1 MAFMSK
7 GFMSKGFM
15 SIAPSLI
22 YLGFAFFYLTFAE
35 QFSVEFQ
42 ALFKIL
48 PLLWLL
54 AVYLGLIQFAKVVQS
69 AEKQS
74 TEVSK
79 NRQSR
84 VVFIA
89 LSLSMV
95 GDVILAL
102 DGKNWFVYGLAAFL
116 LSHLAYIIALMPLKR
131 LSFMRTFGL
140 VLCYL
145 LLAYSILRLMAPN
158 LGPMLIPVCF
168 YITVI
173 LLMSLTTWHSQL
185 SNAWLISGG
194 LLFISSDAAI
204 GISRFYQAFAG
215 QGEFIM
221 ITYYAAQF
229 ALLRG
234 FAQQRLDRATDFS
247 KGNP

>member
-1 MAFMSK
+1 MLVLS
-7 GFMSKGFM
+7 
-15 SIAPSLI
+15 SLI
-22 YLGFAFFYLTFAE
+22 YLGFAFFYLSFADR
-35 QFSVEFQ
+35 FSVELQ
-42 ALFKIL
+42 AFFKII

-54 AVYLGLIQFAKVVQS
+54 AVYLRVIQSAKVVQS
-69 AEKQS
+69 AEEQS
-74 TEVSK
+74 TGVSK
-79 NRQSR
+79 NRQSQ

-102 DGKNWFVYGLAAFL
+102 DGNNWFVYGLAAFL

-131 LSFMRTFGL
+131 LSFLRTLGL
-140 VLCYL
+140 LLCYVFI
-145 LLAYSILRLMAPN
+145 AFAMLRLMAPN

-173 LLMSLTTWHSQL
+173 LLMSLTTWHSQF

-221 ITYYAAQF
+221 ITYYAAQY

-234 FAQQRLDRATDFS
+234 FAQQRLDRTLDDS
-247 KGNP
+247 RIIPK